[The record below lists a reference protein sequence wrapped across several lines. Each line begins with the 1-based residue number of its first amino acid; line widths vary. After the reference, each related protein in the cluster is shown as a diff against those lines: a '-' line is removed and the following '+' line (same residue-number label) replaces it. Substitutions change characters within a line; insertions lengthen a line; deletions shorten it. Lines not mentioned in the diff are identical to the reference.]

1 MINFIQMKNFALCL
15 GILLTLGCLSAKAQ
29 KAGTA
34 DSVAKLYKRFFTL
47 EAAAQKREKKLNDSL
62 ANLNNTYKSLESI
75 IKKDRST
82 FARVSKTI
90 RKLTKKDLLDAKNR
104 YETNRTS
111 IQNTADFMEAFNNGL
126 NGVEASLTFTDYFNA
141 ITELN
146 NPTNSELGFSL
157 EQEMMRI
164 LNKNIKLGR
173 RKRPKFLRIISGI
186 IKNPI
191 TQAVTSIVP
200 GVSSIQSVLNFVN
213 GVAMGEKDISVGN
226 IVGVQSGALNY
237 VKHYEQLSKAST
249 NLDQSINSLKVRAE
263 GLARLSSG
271 FVKDMVVPLH
281 GVKKVD
287 LEKASLNDVLN
298 KYYTY
303 RIVSERIRKIENT
316 HKTRNNLNYDKLVSD
331 SHLGYSLL
339 NRQKVE
345 FMSEELEK
353 ISIEYLA
360 ALDEHHRNIVKILK
374 GAVKLNGD
382 PAKIDKKI
390 AMLNKQFERV
400 KQTYKKNVNIKAVK
414 ERGDRIPAY

>member
-1 MINFIQMKNFALCL
+1 MKTFLSMKNFTFCI
-15 GILLTLGCLSAKAQ
+15 GILMVFSCFSVNAQ
-29 KAGTA
+29 KPSTA

-47 EAAAQKREKKLNDSL
+47 ESAAEKREKTLADSL
-62 ANLNNTYKSLESI
+62 NTLNNTYKSLENLI
-75 IKKDRST
+75 RKDRST

-90 RKLTKKDLLDAKNR
+90 KQLTNKDLLDAKNR

-164 LNKNIKLGR
+164 LNKNIQLGR
-173 RKRPKFLRIISGI
+173 RKKPKFLRIISGI

-213 GVAMGEKDISVGN
+213 GVAMGERDINVGN
-226 IVGVQSGALNY
+226 IMGVQNGALSY

-263 GLARLSSG
+263 GLARLSNG
-271 FVKDMVVPLH
+271 FVKDMVMPLH

-287 LEKASLNDVLN
+287 VEKASLNDVLN

-303 RIVSERIRKIENT
+303 RIVSERIKQIEGQN
-316 HKTRNNLNYDKLVSD
+316 KTRRSLNYDKLVND
-331 SHLGYSLL
+331 PHLGYSLL

-360 ALDEHHRNIVKILK
+360 ALDEHHKNIVRILK

-390 AMLNKQFERV
+390 KTLNQQFERV

-414 ERGDRIPAY
+414 ERADRIPAY

>member
-1 MINFIQMKNFALCL
+1 MTTFIRMKNLRFCL
-15 GILLTLGCLSAKAQ
+15 GVLMIFAGFSAKAQ
-29 KAGTA
+29 KGNTA
-34 DSVAKLYKRFFTL
+34 DSVAKLYKRFFAI
-47 EAAAQKREKKLNDSL
+47 EAAAGKRQKNLDDSL
-62 ANLNNTYKSLESI
+62 ANLNKTYKSLKRTI
-75 IKKDRST
+75 DKDRKT
-82 FARVSKTI
+82 FANVSKTI
-90 RKLTKKDLLDAKNR
+90 RKLTNKDLLDAKNR
-104 YETNRTS
+104 YETSRTS

-157 EQEMMRI
+157 EKEIMRV
-164 LNKNIKLGR
+164 LNKNIGLGR
-173 RKRPKFLRIISGI
+173 RKKPKFLRIISGI

-191 TQAVTSIVP
+191 TQAITSIVP
-200 GVSSIQSVLNFVN
+200 GVSSIQSVMNFVN
-213 GVAMGEKDISVGN
+213 GVALGEKNISVGN
-226 IVGVQSGALNY
+226 IVGAQNGMISY
-237 VKHYEQLSKAST
+237 VKHYENLNKASI
-249 NLDQSINSLKVRAE
+249 NLNQSINSLKVRAE
-263 GLARLSSG
+263 GLGRLSSG
-271 FVKDMVVPLH
+271 FVKDMVEPLH
-281 GVKKVD
+281 DVKKTD

-303 RIVSERIRKIENT
+303 RIVSERIKQIENKN
-316 HKTRNNLNYDKLVSD
+316 KTRRGLNYDKLVSEP
-331 SHLGYSLL
+331 HLSYSLL

-360 ALDEHHRNIVKILK
+360 ALDNHHKNIIKILK

-390 AMLNKQFERV
+390 KMLNVQFARV

-414 ERGDRIPAY
+414 ERADRIPAY

>member
-1 MINFIQMKNFALCL
+1 MKQVKLYL
-15 GILLTLGCLSAKAQ
+15 GILSLLIIGNTVQAQ
-29 KAGTA
+29 KKATV
-34 DSVAKLYKRFFTL
+34 DSVAKLYKRFFAM
-47 EAAAQKREKKLNDSL
+47 EAAAETRQKKLNDSL
-62 ANLNNTYKSLESI
+62 NTLNKTYKNLERL

-104 YETNRTS
+104 YETSRTS

-141 ITELN
+141 ISELN

-157 EQEMMRI
+157 EQEMVRV
-164 LNKNIKLGR
+164 LNKNINLGR
-173 RKRPKFLRIISGI
+173 RKKPKFLRIISGI

-200 GVSSIQSVLNFVN
+200 GVNSIQSVLNFVN

-226 IVGVQSGALNY
+226 ITGVQNGVISY
-237 VKHYEQLSKAST
+237 VKHYENLNRASV
-249 NLDQSINSLKVRAE
+249 NLNRSINSLKVRAE
-263 GLARLSSG
+263 GLGRLSND

-281 GVKKVD
+281 NVKKTD
-287 LEKASLNDVLN
+287 LEKASLNQVLN

-303 RIVSERIRKIENT
+303 RIVSERIKSIEGKN
-316 HKTRNNLNYDKLVSD
+316 KSSRSGLNYDKLVSD
-331 SHLGYSLL
+331 PQLGYSLL

-345 FMSEELEK
+345 FMAEELEK
-353 ISIEYLA
+353 ISIEYMA
-360 ALDEHHRNIVKILK
+360 ALDDHHKNIVKILK

-390 AMLNKQFERV
+390 QNLNKQFERV
-400 KQTYKKNVNIKAVK
+400 KSTYKKNVNIDAVK
-414 ERGDRIPAY
+414 ARADRIPAY